1 MSMVS
6 VEVQV
11 FHPLCHFL
19 DTFSGFQEHVLVV
32 HEGLEEPLD
41 LGQVEGTVKRTR
53 HPG

>member
-1 MSMVS
+1 MDPT
-6 VEVQV
+6 VEQR
-11 FHPLCHFL
+11 L
-19 DTFSGFQEHVLVV
+19 DRALLGIHSHDLVHQEHVLVV